1 MTLTIPHQIHFK
13 MPVCTRMFTAA
24 FFLTVKWKQP
34 NACQLTTGRNKGGL
48 SRRRNIRQQHKVLYP
63 LKCGWT
69 TTSLCQVREA
79 RQEKKNHLL
88 YNSIYRNVQKRQIYR
103 RPKADLRLLRAG
115 GGNMEWLQM
124 DTGFL
129 LWWWDNFQS
138 TLWLHNSKNLLKP
151 LNYILWVN
159 FIVWKSYIS
168 KAVKTNMQQT
178 PQLLAWRTSL
188 EWRDVWGGWAPGLIS
203 IRFP

>member
-1 MTLTIPHQIHFK
+1 
-13 MPVCTRMFTAA
+13 MPVNWQLGGTKGVYLDDGIFANNTKYCTRWN
-24 FFLTVKWKQP
+24 VDEP
-34 NACQLTTGRNKGGL
+34 
-48 SRRRNIRQQHKVLYP
+48 QQVYAKSEKP
-63 LKCGWT
+63 GK
-69 TTSLCQVREA
+69 
-79 RQEKKNHLL
+79 KKNHLL

-159 FIVWKSYIS
+159 FIVSKSYIS

-178 PQLLAWRTSL
+178 PQLFAWRTSL

>member
-79 RQEKKNHLL
+79 RQEKKIT
-88 YNSIYRNVQKRQIYR
+88 YCIIPFIEMSRKGKSIEGPKQICDCWGLEVGIWSDCKWTQGFFCGDEIIFKVR
-103 RPKADLRLLRAG
+103 CGCIIPKI
-115 GGNMEWLQM
+115 
-124 DTGFL
+124 
-129 LWWWDNFQS
+129 
-138 TLWLHNSKNLLKP
+138 
-151 LNYILWVN
+151 Y
-159 FIVWKSYIS
+159 
-168 KAVKTNMQQT
+168 
-178 PQLLAWRTSL
+178 
-188 EWRDVWGGWAPGLIS
+188 
-203 IRFP
+203 